1 VAAPYILL
9 LWMFLVFFRVS
20 LLVQDFLGLL
30 GGVVVFTV
38 LGVALEVLRVMEDID
53 VVLNDVSVS
62 LVGGC
67 LTIRQAPYST
77 ILG

>member
-1 VAAPYILL
+1 
-9 LWMFLVFFRVS
+9 MFSVFFPVS
-20 LLVQDFLGLL
+20 LLAQGFLGLL

-53 VVLNDVSVS
+53 VVLNDISVG

-67 LTIRQAPYST
+67 LTIRQTPYYT